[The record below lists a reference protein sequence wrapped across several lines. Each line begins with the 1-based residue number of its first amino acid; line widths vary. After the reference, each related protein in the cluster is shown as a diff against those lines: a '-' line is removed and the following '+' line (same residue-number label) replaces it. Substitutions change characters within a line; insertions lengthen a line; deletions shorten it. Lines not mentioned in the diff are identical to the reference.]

1 MWLNG
6 AILADTQEEDVRGA
20 GTRFLHTRAGA
31 DHADVPTIATDAI
44 RVSCA

>member
-1 MWLNG
+1 
-6 AILADTQEEDVRGA
+6 LADTEEEDVRGV
-20 GTRFLHTRAGA
+20 GTRFLHTQAGA